1 MANVKDY
8 TIGCICAIVD
18 EAVAL
23 RSFFDETQ
31 VCPKTKTGKTY
42 TTGTIGSHKVVIAR
56 LPLGSYGTSDA
67 TSVIV
72 HMAADFPNVRFC
84 LMVGIGG
91 GAPDPERPSH
101 DIRLGDIVV
110 SSPGNRMGGVIQYD
124 HGKAIQDQPFR
135 STQHLNR
142 PPDAL
147 LEAVS
152 ILAENYQLDG
162 HNLQGMVK
170 LVLDNN
176 PRLMQQGFQ
185 RPDESSDRLYKP
197 EYVHRMGANGS
208 CSTVC
213 GGNPE
218 HLVSRPPRASR
229 IDDPMVFRGIIA
241 SGSRVVKDA
250 QFRDALAKEKGVLCF
265 EMEAAGLMN
274 RLPCLVI
281 RGICDY
287 SDSHKNDSWQKYAA
301 MMAAAFATEVLNVLQ
316 PQTVA
321 AERKIG
327 EALEG
332 Q

>member
-1 MANVKDY
+1 MSDVDEY
-8 TIGCICAIVD
+8 TVGCICAIVD

-23 RSFFDETQ
+23 RSFFDETH
-31 VCPKTKTGKTY
+31 VCPNTASGKSY
-42 TTGTIGSHKVVIAR
+42 TTGTIGNHRVVIAR
-56 LPLGSYGTSDA
+56 LPLGSYGISDA
-67 TSVIV
+67 TSVVV
-72 HMAADFPNVRFC
+72 HMASDFPNVRFC

-91 GAPDPERPSH
+91 GAPDPTRPGH

-110 SSPGNRMGGVIQYD
+110 SSPANGLGGVIQYD
-124 HGKAIQDQPFR
+124 HGKAIQDQPFKT
-135 STQHLNR
+135 TQHLNR

-170 LVLDNN
+170 QVLEKN
-176 PRLMQQGFQ
+176 PRLVQQGFQ
-185 RPDESSDRLYKP
+185 RPDESSDRLYKSD
-197 EYVHRMGANGS
+197 YVHKKGTENS
-208 CSTVC
+208 CSVLC
-213 GGNPE
+213 GDDPM
-218 HLVSRPPRASR
+218 HLVPRPPRQSR
-229 IDDPMVFRGIIA
+229 LDDPMVHRGTIA
-241 SGSRVVKDA
+241 SGSQVVKDA
-250 QFRDALAKEKGVLCF
+250 RFRDALVKEKDVLCF

-287 SDSHKNDSWQKYAA
+287 SDSHKNDDWQKYAA
-301 MMAAAFATEVLNVLQ
+301 MMAAAYAKEVLCILQ
-316 PQTVA
+316 PQTVV

-327 EALEG
+327 EALKG

>member
-1 MANVKDY
+1 MADVEDY

-23 RSFFDETQ
+23 RSFFDDSQ
-31 VCPKTKTGKTY
+31 VCPKTKSGKTY
-42 TTGTIGSHKVVIAR
+42 TTGTIGNHKVVVAR
-56 LPLGSYGTSDA
+56 LPLGSYGISDA

-91 GAPDPERPSH
+91 GAPDPTRPGH

-110 SSPGNRMGGVIQYD
+110 SSPTNGTGGVIQYD

-152 ILAENYQLDG
+152 ILAENHQIEG

-170 LVLDNN
+170 EVLDRN
-176 PRLMQQGFQ
+176 PRLLQQGFQ
-185 RPDESSDRLYKP
+185 RPEESSDLLYKP
-197 EYVHRMGANGS
+197 DYVHRVEADGG
-208 CSTVC
+208 CSAVC
-213 GGNPE
+213 GDDLE
-218 HLVSRPPRASR
+218 HLVSRPPRSYR

-250 QFRDALAKEKGVLCF
+250 RFRDALVKEKDVLCF

-287 SDSHKNDSWQKYAA
+287 SDSHKNDGWQKHAA
-301 MMAAAFATEVLNVLQ
+301 MMAAAYAKEVLSILQ